1 MLSATPEEARASCS
15 NGQAGVDRATGKY
28 RPFDRSCDSRKRRER
43 EKEERHAV
51 RKLLVDTS
59 PKPASPAALG
69 MHESWTAQ
77 SAWERDGREDRATE
91 GDSGRRQGR
100 QCDIQ
105 SGG

>member
-69 MHESWTAQ
+69 
-77 SAWERDGREDRATE
+77 RI
-91 GDSGRRQGR
+91 GRRKEIRGEGKAGSATSR
-100 QCDIQ
+100 AAAEFEKMPHK
-105 SGG
+105 G